1 MSRTAQPLDRKREDR
16 LLEAAATA
24 FTAEGYQHASLNQII
39 AKAGWA
45 KSSFYHYFPDKQ
57 RLHDH
62 VVLTLRRRLEAGIAR
77 PDIDSLTVETYWPGM
92 GILLETVDR
101 TLTEHPET
109 QLLLRMFR
117 HPLAARGPEGQLTR
131 LRQEV
136 ADWLALAVGHGKTVG
151 AVRDDLPSDLLTDL
165 AMAILATIEQ
175 WNLNP
180 ERDDNGVHSSS
191 SLALIRDT
199 LARRA

>member
-39 AKAGWA
+39 ATAGWA

-62 VVLTLRRRLEAGIAR
+62 VVLTLRRRLEDGIAT
-77 PDIDSLTVETYWPGM
+77 PDIHSLTVETFWPGM
-92 GILLETVDR
+92 GILLESVDR
-101 TLTEHPET
+101 TLAEHPET
-109 QLLLRMFR
+109 QLLVHMFG

-131 LRQEV
+131 LRREV
-136 ADWLALAVGHGKTVG
+136 ADWLAVAVGHGTTVG
-151 AVRDDLPSDLLTDL
+151 AVRDDLPSGLLTDL
-165 AMAILATIEQ
+165 ATAILATIEQ
-175 WNLNP
+175 WNLNL
-180 ERDDNGVHSSS
+180 ERDDNAAHPSS
-191 SLALIRDT
+191 SLALIRDA